1 MTDPFASASASAAG
15 TATAT
20 ADPFGQKPSEI
31 KTSSYPGMDDL
42 NGKLLVIQPTK
53 LERVPDTF
61 SKEAGAMKDRISAD
75 VTVID
80 VENPKKSETYTD
92 MYISQGA
99 LVGQVKS
106 LIATKGMLLGTLR
119 RHRAKNTPDTTVTTL
134 TPVNDPDSVDKMI
147 SEWIAAGAPGAKPQ
161 FAWKLAD
168 FTETEKSVA
177 LEWYRSK

>member
-119 RHRAKNTPDTTVTTL
+119 RHRAKNTPDGYN
-134 TPVNDPDSVDKMI
+134 TPDEVDKMI